1 MRRAIWSVVTVF
13 TIVTLDLLSKSWA
26 LRALV
31 GGEPRELFGGL
42 VPLQLH
48 YNRGAAFG
56 ITIGDDPRWFFIP
69 MTIVAFGFLIYVI
82 RSAAGDP
89 FRVGAA
95 SLVLGGAVGN
105 FYDRVR
111 WDTGVVDFIGP
122 IDLYFTHFPVFNVAD
137 MAITCGGIALAI
149 SFWREDTKIERSAE
163 GREGVKAG
171 VSEG

>member
-13 TIVTLDLLSKSWA
+13 TIVTLDLLTKSWA
-26 LRALV
+26 LRTLLD
-31 GGEPRELFGGL
+31 GEPRELFGGL
-42 VPLQLH
+42 VPLRLAF
-48 YNRGAAFG
+48 NRGAAFG
-56 ITIGDDPRWFFIP
+56 ITIGDDPRWFFVP
-69 MTIVAFGFLIYVI
+69 MTIGAFVFLIYVI

-95 SLVLGGAVGN
+95 SLVLGGALGN

-111 WDTGVVDFIGP
+111 WNRGVVDFIGP
-122 IDLYFTHFPVFNVAD
+122 IDLQFTLFPVFNIAD

-149 SFWREDTKIERSAE
+149 SFWREDTKIERSGE
-163 GREGVKAG
+163 DREGLKAG

>member
-1 MRRAIWSVVTVF
+1 MRRAIWSAVTVVT
-13 TIVTLDLLSKSWA
+13 IVVLDLLTKLWA

-31 GGEPRELFGGL
+31 EAPRDLFGGL
-42 VPLQLH
+42 VPLSLH

-69 MTIVAFGFLIYVI
+69 MTIGAFGFLIYVI

-95 SLVLGGAVGN
+95 AFVLGGALGN

-111 WDTGVVDFIGP
+111 WDKGVVDFIGP

-149 SFWREDTKIERSAE
+149 SFWREDAKIQQSGEDREGLKTGVAE
-163 GREGVKAG
+163 G
-171 VSEG
+171 